1 MATRGRILVSGGHE
15 FTARNGNDAL
25 CDHIVELADTAHPRI
40 CLLPTAS
47 GDPHDQIASFRRA
60 FGERECEPS
69 AVSLFRLG
77 TEQVDVRDHLLSQ
90 DAIYVGGGSMLN
102 LIAIWTAHG
111 VHELLREC
119 LAEGILICGQSAG
132 AMCWF
137 EEGVTCSS
145 GPPTAAAGLGVL
157 EGSACVHY
165 HGEPERRRFYLDAVA
180 AGGMRPGL
188 ALDDQAAALFEDGRM
203 VETLSARAGASVWA
217 VSSGRHEKSD
227 ELGAIEVRLP
237 ARRLVHRDPA
247 ADEVQPDILEFR
259 ETLAARAAARRSGR
273 SVSRL
278 D

>member
-1 MATRGRILVSGGHE
+1 METRGRILVSGGHE
-15 FTARNGNDAL
+15 FNARDGNDAL
-25 CDHIVELADTAHPRI
+25 CDYIVELADTSHPRI

-145 GPPTAAAGLGVL
+145 GPPTAAAGLGLL

-165 HGEPERRRFYLDAVA
+165 HGESERRRFYLDAIG
-180 AGGMRPGL
+180 AGGMKPGI
-188 ALDDQAAALFEDGRM
+188 AMDDQAAALFEDGRM
-203 VETLSARAGASVWA
+203 VETLSARPSASVWA
-217 VSSGRHEKSD
+217 VAREREEGSD
-227 ELGAIEVRLP
+227 AAVAVEERLP
-237 ARRLVHRDPA
+237 ARRLVHREPA
-247 ADEVQPDILEFR
+247 ADAVQPDILEFR
-259 ETLAARAAARRSGR
+259 ETLAARAATRRAGR